1 MDRGF
6 VQVGTDR
13 FVRAANLEAVRSR
26 NNGRDLTILIRAD
39 KFVVQMSGEALAV
52 EMLAKGVLRSQ
63 DRSAT

>member
-39 KFVVQMSGEALAV
+39 KFVVQISGEALAV
-52 EMLAKGVLRSQ
+52 KMLAKGVLRSQ